1 MLRTVFGQF
10 HWTPPGWIERLGWR
24 RLFGI
29 VVAVAAAVA
38 AIAAGLAYY
47 ESLPKPATVVATV
60 DAPGLTPIV
69 DDELR
74 PEPLSLHFRVRP
86 DPRFPTD
93 TVDSVAG
100 LDRVGKVLTEGVSL
114 TPALEG
120 EWRWASENRLEF
132 VPAEDWPA
140 GQHYVVRYDAS
151 IFAPNLRFDGFS
163 AEFTTEAFSAGVQKL
178 EFYQDPVDTKLRKVV
193 ATLAFSHPVD
203 RDRLGDYLSYSM
215 RPSGATIRTAAEDV
229 GYEIRYDEVGR
240 HAYVHSDPIELPPD
254 ENFMTLTIAKGVA
267 PASGPSRLDE
277 ALVDNVRI
285 PDVGSY
291 FRVSRAEGLIARDEN
306 DDPVQSVMLTFT
318 DRVKTSDLEER
329 ITAHLLPRYRIR
341 NGRETR
347 ERWQSPREVTPE
359 ALALSEPVAFE
370 LSPVEGDAASMHS
383 ATVDLPAGRLLY
395 LRVDSG
401 LISEG
406 EFVLSRAFDTLVRIP
421 DYPKEA
427 RIAQSGALLP
437 LSGSHQLTLVS
448 RGVNT
453 LKVEIGR
460 LLEKDVNHLASQTGG
475 DIASPYFNNYQFG
488 QDNVSTRI
496 TRYVD
501 LASEHPGKAVYASLD
516 MSEYLSEGGYYFVK
530 VQGWDRQRQRPIGSS
545 DRRFVLITDI
555 GLLVKANA
563 DSTQDVFV
571 HSIASGQPLTGA
583 RIELLGKNG
592 IAIASRTSSAD
603 GHATFPSTDGF
614 DREQTPTVFVVSNGN
629 DSVFMPYGRHSRMLQ
644 YSRFDTGG
652 EYAYARPEQE
662 RLRAQVFSDR
672 GIYRPGDAVNLAA
685 IVKRDDWQPLAG
697 VPLSLRIV
705 DPRGQVALD
714 RRLKLPEGGLLDEQ
728 FATLAASPTGNYNAT
743 LFLIDDN
750 ERRRSIGST
759 GFKVEEFQP
768 DRLRIQSRIVESGK
782 GPKPVGWLKPEN
794 LENEIRLENLFGTPA
809 QGRRI
814 SAEFELAPT
823 GLRFP
828 GFEGFTFEDPL
839 RRDGTAIQTIRQ
851 SLPDTSTDSEG
862 IARLPLSLDQY
873 AEGIYRLNVLSEGF
887 EQGGGRSVKA
897 RASVIVSPLD
907 HLLGHRTSGE
917 LGYLKKDSEHS
928 IEYVAVDS
936 NGSAAALADLKLS
949 LVEYR
954 FVSSL
959 VQRPDG
965 TFAYQSIRKETSTS
979 SRDFALQESGGR
991 FALPTATPGQFA
1003 VKIENSDGLVL
1014 SKVDFSVAGSR
1025 NLAGTLERN
1034 AELDLKINATQFAPG
1049 DDIELEITAPYSGA
1063 GLITIERD
1071 RVYAHKWIESDT
1083 TTSVH
1088 SIRVPENLEG
1098 NAYVNVAFVRA
1109 LDSPEIY
1116 TSPLSYAAA
1125 PFSIDK
1131 DERQVEIELAAPDVV
1146 RPGTTLEIEHRAS
1159 KSARIVVY
1167 AIDEGILQVARY
1179 EMPDP
1184 LSFFLPKMALQV
1196 ATYQLVDLILPEFAA
1211 YRRTAAPGGGEAA
1224 GLAGSNLNP
1233 FRRKGD
1239 APVAF
1244 WSGVADAGPD
1254 ARTVAFEIPDYFNGR
1269 LRIMAV
1275 AAADSAVGRQQTSTI
1290 VRAPFVITPNVLT
1303 AAAPGDEFE
1312 VNVGVANNLEEPG
1325 KTAAVTLTATVSEH
1339 LEVLGGETADLE
1351 IAAGDEA
1358 RATFRVRA
1366 LDRPG
1371 SASLSFTASS
1381 GDEQSRIRA
1390 SLSVRPPVAYVST
1403 IEAGT
1408 TSEDSVSLRF
1418 ERELYNELG
1427 LQTAAASTSP
1437 LVFADGL
1444 IDYLDA
1450 FPHACTEQIVSKV
1463 FPQIGFLSDRSLP
1476 VDEAKVRGLFAATVD
1491 RLRSRQGPEGGFRFW
1506 ATSVEPAQ
1514 FPSAYAV
1521 HFLTDARELGLAVP
1535 RDVLDAG
1542 LAFLTTLAA
1551 ADLGTLA
1558 DARLRAY
1565 AIYLLTRSGQ
1575 VTTNYL
1581 TALHETLDREYPEEW
1596 RKDLAAVYMAASYA
1610 LLREQRLGDELV
1622 RGYRLRGGQE
1632 MLSDFD
1638 TRLGR
1643 DAQYL
1648 YIVSRHFPDHLQ
1660 TIDGDT
1666 LEALTEPVMQNRFN
1680 TLSSAYTILALGE
1693 YTRAIARQGSAGQLT
1708 ISAHDGTALRALAK
1722 ATGYVRAE
1730 VATANRDV
1738 EIAHDGRARTFY
1750 VLSQTGFDRRPP
1762 DDALSEGLELHRE
1775 YLDDNGNPVTELA
1788 IGQELTVRLRIRS
1801 TGRPRSNV
1809 AVVDLLPGGF
1819 EILTESVRRQYG
1831 GWSADYLDVREDR
1844 IVVYGNFSDRMTELN
1859 YRVKATSAGRFTLP
1873 AAFAGSMYDR
1883 TIQARTRP
1891 GRLEVESLQ

>member
-1 MLRTVFGQF
+1 MLRTIFGQF
-10 HWTPPGWIERLGWR
+10 HWTPPGWLKRLGWR
-24 RLFGI
+24 RLLGTAI
-29 VVAVAAAVA
+29 AAVA
-38 AIAAGLAYY
+38 AGAAVTAGLAYY
-47 ESLPKPATVVATV
+47 QSLPKPATVVAEV
-60 DAPGLTPIV
+60 RAPGLTPVV
-69 DDELR
+69 DGELV
-74 PEPLSLHFRVRP
+74 PQPLVLDFRVRP

-100 LDRVGKVLTEGVSL
+100 LDRIGKVLTDGVSL
-114 TPALEG
+114 TPAIQG
-120 EWRWASENRLEF
+120 EWRWTGENRLEF
-132 VPAEDWPA
+132 APAEDWPA
-140 GQHYVVRYDAS
+140 GQRYVVRYDAS
-151 IFAPNLRFDGFS
+151 IFAPNLRFDDFS
-163 AEFTTEAFSAGVQKL
+163 AEFTTQTFSAGIQKL
-178 EFYQDPVDTKLRKVV
+178 EFYQDPVETTLRKVV
-193 ATLAFSHPVD
+193 ATLEFSHPVD
-203 RDRLGDYLSYSM
+203 RDRLAEHLSYSM
-215 RPSGATIRTAAEDV
+215 RPSGATIRTAAENV
-229 GYEIRYDEVGR
+229 GYDIRYDEADR
-240 HAYVHSDPIELPPD
+240 RAYVHSDPIELPPD
-254 ENFMTLTIAKGVA
+254 ENFMTLSLAKGLA
-267 PASGPSRLDE
+267 PARGPSRLGE
-277 ALVDNVRI
+277 ALVDSVRI

-291 FRVSRAEGLIARDEN
+291 FRVSRVEGLIARDEN
-306 DDPVQSVMLTFT
+306 DDPVQSVVLTFT
-318 DRVKTSDLEER
+318 DRVKTSDLQER
-329 ITAHLLPRYRIR
+329 ITAYLLPEHLVR
-341 NGRETR
+341 NGRATGQ
-347 ERWQSPREVTPE
+347 RWRSPREVTPE
-359 ALALSEPVAFE
+359 ALAVSESVAFE
-370 LSPVEGDAASMHS
+370 LSPVEGDAASVHS
-383 ATVDLPAGRLLY
+383 AVVDQPHGRLLY
-395 LRVDSG
+395 IRVDSG
-401 LISEG
+401 LTSEG
-406 EFVLSRAFDTLVRIP
+406 EFVLSRAYDTLVRLP

-437 LSGSHQLTLVS
+437 LSGSHQLTFVS

-460 LLEKDVNHLASQTGG
+460 LLRKDVNHLASQTGG
-475 DIASPYFNNYQFG
+475 DIASPYFNNYRFS
-488 QDNVSTRI
+488 QDNVSVRATRF
-496 TRYVD
+496 VD
-501 LASEHPGKAVYASLD
+501 LASEHPGKAVYSSLD
-516 MSEYLSEGGYYFVK
+516 LSEYLTDGGYYFVN
-530 VQGWDRQRQRPIGSS
+530 VQGWDRLRQRPIGSA

-571 HSIASGQPLTGA
+571 HSIATGQPLAGA
-583 RIELLGKNG
+583 SIELLGKNG
-592 IAIASRTSSAD
+592 VAVASRTSSAD
-603 GHATFPSTDGF
+603 GHAAFPSTDGF
-614 DREQTPTVFVVSNGN
+614 DREQTPTVFVVSNGS
-629 DSVFMPYGRHSRMLQ
+629 DSVFMPYGRQSRMLQ

-662 RLRAQVFSDR
+662 RLRAQIFSDR

-697 VPLSLRIV
+697 VPLALRIV
-705 DPRGQVALD
+705 DPRGQTVLD

-728 FATLAASPTGNYNAT
+728 FATVAASPTGNYNAT

-759 GFKVEEFQP
+759 GFQVEEFQP
-768 DRLRIQSRIVESGK
+768 DRLRIRSRVVEPGK
-782 GPKPVGWLKPEN
+782 DPKPVGWLKPGE
-794 LENEIRLENLFGTPA
+794 LENEVRLQNLFGTPA

-823 GLRFP
+823 SLRFP
-828 GFEGFTFEDPL
+828 GFAGFTFEDPL
-839 RRDGTAIQTIRQ
+839 RRDGSAIQPIRQ
-851 SLPDTSTDSEG
+851 SLPDASTDREG
-862 IARLPLSLDQY
+862 IARLPLPLDQY

-907 HLLGHRTSGE
+907 HLLGHKTNSE

-928 IEYVAVDS
+928 IDYVAVDS
-936 NGSAAALADLKLS
+936 SGSAAALENLKLS
-949 LVEYR
+949 IIEYR

-965 TFAYQSIRKETSTS
+965 TFAYQSVRRETTAS
-979 SRDFALQESGGR
+979 SRDFTVPTDGGR
-991 FALPTATPGQFA
+991 FTLPTATPGQFA
-1003 VKIENSDGLVL
+1003 VAVANSDGLVL

-1025 NLAGTLERN
+1025 NLAGTLEQN
-1034 AELDLKINATQFAPG
+1034 AELDLRISAAEFAPG
-1049 DDIELEITAPYSGA
+1049 DEIELEITAPYTGA

-1071 RVYAHKWIESDT
+1071 RVYAHKWISSDT

-1088 SIRVPENLEG
+1088 RIRVPENLEG

-1125 PFSIDK
+1125 PFGIDK
-1131 DERQVEIELAAPDVV
+1131 GERRIQIELAAPDLV

-1159 KSARIVVY
+1159 TPARIVVY

-1184 LSFFLPKMALQV
+1184 LGFFLPKMALQV
-1196 ATYQLVDLILPEFAA
+1196 ATYQLVDLILPEFSA
-1211 YRRTAAPGGGEAA
+1211 YLRTAAPGGGDAA

-1233 FRRKGD
+1233 FRRKSD

-1244 WSGVADAGPD
+1244 WSGVVESGPD
-1254 ARTVAFEIPDYFNGR
+1254 TRRVAFDIPDYFNGR

-1275 AAADSAVGRQQTSTI
+1275 AAADSAVGRQQVSTI

-1325 KTAAVTLTATVSEH
+1325 RIAAITLTATPSDH
-1339 LEVLGGETADLE
+1339 LEVLGGGTANLE

-1381 GDEQSRIRA
+1381 GDEQSRMRA
-1390 SLSVRPPVAYVST
+1390 SLSVRPAVAYVST
-1403 IEAGT
+1403 IDAGT
-1408 TSEDSVSLRF
+1408 TDEESVSLRF
-1418 ERELYNELG
+1418 DRQLYEEFG
-1427 LQTAAASTSP
+1427 QQSAAASTSP

-1463 FPQIGFLSDRSLP
+1463 FPQIGFLSERSLP
-1476 VDEAKVRGLFAATVD
+1476 VDEAKVRDLFALTVD

-1506 ATSVEPAQ
+1506 VTSVEPAH

-1521 HFLTDARELGLAVP
+1521 HFLTDARELGLPVP

-1542 LAFLTTLAA
+1542 LAFLSTLAS
-1551 ADLGTLA
+1551 ADLDTLP

-1581 TALHETLDREYPEEW
+1581 TALHETLDREYPDEW
-1596 RKDLAAVYMAASYA
+1596 RTDLTAVYMAASYA
-1610 LLREQRLGDELV
+1610 LLRERRLGDELI

-1648 YIVSRHFPDHLQ
+1648 YIVSRHFPDYVRN
-1660 TIDGDT
+1660 IDGDT

-1680 TLSSAYTILALGE
+1680 TLSSAYTVLALGE
-1693 YTRAIARQGSAGQLT
+1693 YTRAVARQGTAGRLS
-1708 ISAHDGTALRALAK
+1708 ISVQDNGALRTLAE
-1722 ATGYVRAE
+1722 AIGYVHAD
-1730 VATANRDV
+1730 VATANRDID
-1738 EIAHDGRARTFY
+1738 IAHDGSAKTFY
-1750 VLSQTGFDRRPP
+1750 VLSQTGFDRQPP
-1762 DDALSEGLELHRE
+1762 DDALSEGIELHRD
-1775 YLDDNGNPVTELA
+1775 YLDDDGKPVTELA

-1844 IVVYGNFSDRMTELN
+1844 VVVYGNFADRMTEIN
-1859 YRVKATSAGRFTLP
+1859 YRVKATSAGSFTLP

-1891 GRLEVESLQ
+1891 GRIEVESLK

>member
-10 HWTPPGWIERLGWR
+10 HWTPPGWLRRLGWR
-24 RLFGI
+24 RFLGF
-29 VVAVAAAVA
+29 AVA
-38 AIAAGLAYY
+38 AIAAAAAVAWGLSYY

-74 PEPLSLHFRVRP
+74 PEPLTLHFKVTP

-93 TVDSVAG
+93 TVDSVAA
-100 LDRVGKVLTEGVSL
+100 LDRVGQVLTQGVSL
-114 TPALEG
+114 IPALEG
-120 EWRWASENRLEF
+120 EWRWADERRLVF
-132 VPAEDWPA
+132 TPAEDWPA
-140 GQHYVVRYDAS
+140 GQRYVVRYDAS

-163 AEFTTEAFSAGVQKL
+163 AEFTTEAFHAGIRSL

-193 ATLAFSHPVD
+193 ATLEFSHPID
-203 RDRLGDYLSYSM
+203 RERLGENLSYAM

-254 ENFMTLTIAKGVA
+254 ENFMTLTVAKGLA
-267 PASGPSRLDE
+267 AASGPSRLDE
-277 ALVDNVRI
+277 ALVGNVRI

-291 FRVSRAEGLIARDEN
+291 FRVSRVEGLIARDKD

-318 DRVKTSDLEER
+318 DRVQTSALQER
-329 ITAHLLPRYRIR
+329 ITAYLLPRYLVR

-347 ERWQSPREVTPE
+347 ERWRSPREVTPE
-359 ALALSEPVAFE
+359 ALAMSDTVAFD
-370 LSPVEGDAASMHS
+370 LAPVEGDNASIHS
-383 ATVDLPAGRLLY
+383 AVVDLPAGRLLY
-395 LRVDSG
+395 VKVDSG
-401 LISEG
+401 LTSEG
-406 EFVLSRAFDTLVRIP
+406 EFVLSRAYDTLVRLP

-437 LSGSHQLTLVS
+437 LSGSHELTFLS

-460 LLEKDVNHLASQTGG
+460 LLKKDVNHLASQTGG
-475 DIASPYFNNYQFG
+475 DIANPYFNSYQFG
-488 QDNVSTRI
+488 QDNLSSRV
-496 TRYVD
+496 TRYID
-501 LASEHPGKAVYASLD
+501 LASEHPRKAVYASLD
-516 MSEYLSEGGYYFVK
+516 LSEYLSDGGYYFIN
-530 VQGWDRQRQRPIGSS
+530 VQGWDRQRKRPIGSS

-571 HSIASGQPLTGA
+571 HSIASGQPLAGA
-583 RIELLGKNG
+583 SIELLGKNG

-603 GHATFPSTDGF
+603 GHAAFPSTDGF
-614 DREQTPTVFVVSNGN
+614 DREQTPTVFVVRNGN

-652 EYAYARPEQE
+652 IYSYARPEQE
-662 RLRAQVFSDR
+662 RLSAQVFSDR

-697 VPLSLRIV
+697 VPLLLRIV
-705 DPRGQVALD
+705 DPRGQVVLD
-714 RRLKLPEGGLLDEQ
+714 RRLRLPEGGLLDER
-728 FATLAASPTGNYNAT
+728 FETLAASPTGNYGAT
-743 LFLIDDN
+743 LFLIDDD

-759 GFKVEEFQP
+759 GFRVEEFQP
-768 DRLRIQSRIVESGK
+768 DRLRIQSRIVEPGK
-782 GPKPVGWLKPEN
+782 GSKPVGWLKPEQ
-794 LENEIRLENLFGTPA
+794 LENEVRLENLFGTPA

-814 SAEFELAPT
+814 SAQFELLPT
-823 GLRFP
+823 SLHFP
-828 GFEGFTFEDPL
+828 GFEGFVFEDPL
-839 RRDGTAIQTIRQ
+839 RRDGTAVQPIREP
-851 SLPDTSTDSEG
+851 LPDTSTDKAG
-862 IARLPLSLDQY
+862 IARVPLPLDQY
-873 AEGIYRLNVLSEGF
+873 TEGVYRLNVLSEGF

-907 HLLGHRTSGE
+907 HLLGHKANAE

-936 NGSAAALADLKLS
+936 NGSAAALGNLTLS
-949 LVEYR
+949 LMEYQ

-965 TFAYQSIRKETSTS
+965 TFAYESIRKETTAS
-979 SRDFALQESGGR
+979 SRDFALEESGGR
-991 FALPTATPGQFA
+991 FVLPTTTPGQFA

-1025 NLAGTLERN
+1025 NVAGTLEEN
-1034 AELDLKINATQFAPG
+1034 AELDLKISATQFAPG
-1049 DDIELEITAPYSGA
+1049 DEIELEITAPYTGA

-1125 PFSIDK
+1125 PFNIDRDK
-1131 DERQVEIELAAPDVV
+1131 RQVEIELAAPDVV
-1146 RPGTTLEIEHRAS
+1146 RPGTTLQIEHRAS
-1159 KSARIVVY
+1159 RPARIIVY

-1184 LSFFLPKMALQV
+1184 LRFFLPKMALQV
-1196 ATYQLVDLILPEFAA
+1196 ATYQLVDLILPEFSA
-1211 YRRTAAPGGGEAA
+1211 YLRTAAPGGGEAA

-1244 WSGVADAGPD
+1244 WSGVVDSGPD
-1254 ARTVAFEIPDYFNGR
+1254 ARSVAFEIPDYFNGQ

-1275 AAADSAVGRQQTSTI
+1275 AAADSAVGRQQISTI

-1312 VNVGVANNLEEPG
+1312 VNVGVANNLEQPG
-1325 KTAAVTLTATVSEH
+1325 RTAAITLTATVSEH
-1339 LEVLGGETADLE
+1339 LEVLGSETADLD
-1351 IAAGDEA
+1351 IVAGDEA

-1371 SASLSFTASS
+1371 PASLSFTASS
-1381 GDEQSRIRA
+1381 GEERSRIRA

-1403 IEAGT
+1403 VEAGT
-1408 TSEDSVSLRF
+1408 SSADTISLRF
-1418 ERELYNELG
+1418 ERELYSEFG
-1427 LQTAAASTSP
+1427 QQTAAASTSP

-1476 VDEAKVRGLFAATVD
+1476 IDEAKVRALFAATVD

-1506 ATSVEPAQ
+1506 MTSVEPAH

-1521 HFLTDARELGLAVP
+1521 HFLTDARELGLPVP

-1558 DARLRAY
+1558 EARLRAY

-1581 TALHETLDREYPEEW
+1581 TALHETLDREYPQEW
-1596 RKDLAAVYMAASYA
+1596 RADLTAVYMAASYA
-1610 LLREQRLGDELV
+1610 LLREQRLGDELI

-1648 YIVSRHFPDHLQ
+1648 YVVSRHFPDRVQ
-1660 TIDGDT
+1660 DIDGDT

-1693 YTRAIARQGSAGQLT
+1693 YTRAVARQGSAGQLT
-1708 ISAHDGTALRALAK
+1708 ISAHDGTALRALA
-1722 ATGYVRAE
+1722 AAAGYVRAD
-1730 VATANRDV
+1730 VATANRDI
-1738 EIAHDGRARTFY
+1738 EITHDGGAHTFY
-1750 VLSQTGFDRRPP
+1750 VLSQTGFDRQPP
-1762 DDALSEGLELHRE
+1762 DSALSEGIELHRE
-1775 YLDDNGNPVTELA
+1775 YLDDDGNPVTELA
-1788 IGQELTVRLRIRS
+1788 IGQELTVRLRVRS
-1801 TGRPRSNV
+1801 TGRLRSNV

-1819 EILTESVRRQYG
+1819 EILTESVRRHYG
-1831 GWSADYLDVREDR
+1831 GWSADYFDVREDR
-1844 IVVYGNFSDRMTELN
+1844 VVVYGNFSDRMTEIN
-1859 YRVKATSAGRFTLP
+1859 YRVKATSAGSFTLP

-1891 GRLEVESLQ
+1891 GRLEVEGLQ